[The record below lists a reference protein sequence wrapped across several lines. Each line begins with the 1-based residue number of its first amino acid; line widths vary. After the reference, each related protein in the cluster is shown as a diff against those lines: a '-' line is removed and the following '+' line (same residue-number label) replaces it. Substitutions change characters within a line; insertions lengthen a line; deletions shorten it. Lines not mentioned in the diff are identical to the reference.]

1 MADTT
6 QPSGQEPQAPGQDP
20 INGGQEP
27 TTTPTDQAS
36 QGNED
41 WKEQELKRARDEAA
55 RYRTKLREIEEA
67 QQKAAREEAE
77 RRGEYERLYKETDSK
92 LAQVQSELDSL
103 RTFKAEIEERE
114 EADRKVLLAKLPDDM
129 KDTFATAS
137 KQQLQTILERLAAT
151 GASPAPNRVPPKPN
165 QGDGSAPPPA
175 PRPGE
180 PGWLEHALQRQG
192 V

>member
-20 INGGQEP
+20 AQGGQEP
-27 TTTPTDQAS
+27 QQPTGQEP

-41 WKEQELKRARDEAA
+41 WKAQELKRAREEAA
-55 RYRTKLREIEEA
+55 RYRTQLREIEEA

-77 RRGEYERLYKETDSK
+77 RRGEYERLYKETDTK

-129 KDTFATAS
+129 RDTFATAS

-151 GASPAPNRVPPKPN
+151 GASPAPNRMPAKPN
-165 QGDGSAPPPA
+165 SGDGKAPPPA
-175 PRPGE
+175 PQPGQ
-180 PGWLEHALQRQG
+180 PGWLEHALGHQG